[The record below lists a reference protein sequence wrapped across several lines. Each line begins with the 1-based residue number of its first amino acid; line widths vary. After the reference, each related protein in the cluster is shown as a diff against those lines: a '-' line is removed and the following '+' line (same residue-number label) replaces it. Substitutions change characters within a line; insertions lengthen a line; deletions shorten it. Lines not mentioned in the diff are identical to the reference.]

1 MECWS
6 FFLDG
11 TWSTNPGLMG
21 PFIKDM
27 FLKKEMDTLKIEN
40 NKVLSNF
47 DYTQGDYLQDE
58 LSIYLKNYGTNK
70 TLNIH
75 GFKRSFAGIYNQY
88 THVGTYPKPIQ
99 QSYTIHFETNKKN
112 DEVGISI
119 GHFNTLSGIP
129 VDKNNSKKHY
139 MTQGLLVAA

>member
-1 MECWS
+1 MVNKS
-6 FFLDG
+6 R
-11 TWSTNPGLMG
+11 TNGALYKRYV
-21 PFIKDM
+21 F
-27 FLKKEMDTLKIEN
+27 KKNGYSKIEN

-88 THVGTYPKPIQ
+88 TPVGTYPKPIQ

-112 DEVGISI
+112 DE
-119 GHFNTLSGIP
+119 GHFNWSL
-129 VDKNNSKKHY
+129 
-139 MTQGLLVAA
+139 